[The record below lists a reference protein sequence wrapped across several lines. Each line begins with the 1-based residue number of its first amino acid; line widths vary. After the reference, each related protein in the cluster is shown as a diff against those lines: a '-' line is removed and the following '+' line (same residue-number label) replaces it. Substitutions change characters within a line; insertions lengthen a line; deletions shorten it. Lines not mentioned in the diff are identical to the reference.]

1 MIEVVNRELL
11 IPREEFNIGTNYDTN
26 SEARI
31 FHMKR
36 VTSGGVDLANLSFV
50 LDLRYSNDKADTA
63 ALVKETTDKD
73 INLCLSIV
81 KNMLQVPGS
90 VIIQIRALNADG
102 NVKWT
107 SYPGAFF
114 VEDAINTPA
123 EYAGKLTELERFEAD
138 YESYQRAEA
147 GRVAAEEKRV
157 AAETERAAAEA
168 VRETAEAKRQ
178 ETFESNET
186 NRQTTFT
193 DGESNRQKTFDANE
207 TNRKATF
214 ESNETSRQETF
225 NVNEVNRQKTF
236 DTNEAQRSKVAEE
249 GKLAAASAN
258 SAAEVARS
266 VANNVQDKLDKGE
279 FIGPRGPQGATGPQG
294 PQGPAGLTG
303 AQGPAGERGAQG
315 PTGAQGLRGLTG
327 ATGPKGD
334 TGPQGP
340 KGDTGESGVVVPASG
355 MVAFGYDPADGHLY
369 AYSSVDVSGSYQYD
383 ETTGHLYY
391 VTED

>member
-50 LDLRYSNDKADTA
+50 LDLRYANDKADTA
-63 ALVKETTDKD
+63 ALVKEATDKD
-73 INLCLSIV
+73 INLSLSIV

-123 EYAGKLTELERFEAD
+123 EYTGKLTELERFEAD

-157 AAETERAAAEA
+157 TAETDRESGETARESAFNAAIADFNNDRQELKDFRNLSESYA
-168 VRETAEAKRQ
+168 HGNTGVREGENTDNSKYYADQAQ
-178 ETFESNET
+178 ESFENTVFLMNLTIPSLHVDF
-186 NRQTTFT
+186 TTGDLMYT
-193 DGESNRQKTFDANE
+193 QD
-207 TNRKATF
+207 
-214 ESNETSRQETF
+214 
-225 NVNEVNRQKTF
+225 V
-236 DTNEAQRSKVAEE
+236 
-249 GKLAAASAN
+249 
-258 SAAEVARS
+258 SAAGKVTVDFNIDTS
-266 VANNVQDKLDKGE
+266 
-279 FIGPRGPQGATGPQG
+279 TGD
-294 PQGPAGLTG
+294 LMYEISTI
-303 AQGPAGERGAQG
+303 
-315 PTGAQGLRGLTG
+315 
-327 ATGPKGD
+327 
-334 TGPQGP
+334 
-340 KGDTGESGVVVPASG
+340 
-355 MVAFGYDPADGHLY
+355 
-369 AYSSVDVSGSYQYD
+369 
-383 ETTGHLYY
+383 
-391 VTED
+391 

>member
-1 MIEVVNRELL
+1 MV

-50 LDLRYSNDKADTA
+50 LDLRYANDKADTA

-73 INLCLSIV
+73 INLSLSIV

-90 VIIQIRALNADG
+90 VIVQIRALNADG

-123 EYAGKLTELERFEAD
+123 KYEGKLTELERFEAD
-138 YESYQRAEA
+138 YETYKNAEA
-147 GRVAAEEKRV
+147 GRVAAEEARV
-157 AAETERAAAEA
+157 AAEKERAAAEA
-168 VRETAEAKRQ
+168 VRENTEEKRQ
-178 ETFESNET
+178 ETFESNEAK
-186 NRQTTFT
+186 RQTTFT
-193 DGESNRQKTFDANE
+193 DGEA
-207 TNRKATF
+207 
-214 ESNETSRQETF
+214 
-225 NVNEVNRQKTF
+225 NRQKTF

-258 SAAEVARS
+258 AAAEVARS

-294 PQGPAGLTG
+294 PQGPTGLTG

-327 ATGPKGD
+327 ATGAKGDTGATGPQGPKGATGATGPQGIKGATGPKGD
-334 TGPQGP
+334 TGPQGPQGP

-355 MVAFGYDPADGHLY
+355 MVTFAYDPDDGHLY
-369 AYSSVDVSGSYQYD
+369 AYSSVDVSESFQYD

-391 VTED
+391 ITEG

>member
-1 MIEVVNRELL
+1 MIEIVGREMV

-73 INLCLSIV
+73 INLSLSIV

-107 SYPGAFF
+107 SYPGALF

-123 EYAGKLTELERFEAD
+123 EYTGKLTELERFEAD

-157 AAETERAAAEA
+157 AAETDRESGEAA
-168 VRETAEAKRQ
+168 RENAFNAAIADFNNDRKELKDFRNLS
-178 ETFESNET
+178 ES
-186 NRQTTFT
+186 F
-193 DGESNRQKTFDANE
+193 AH
-207 TNRKATF
+207 
-214 ESNETSRQETF
+214 
-225 NVNEVNRQKTF
+225 
-236 DTNEAQRSKVAEE
+236 
-249 GKLAAASAN
+249 
-258 SAAEVARS
+258 
-266 VANNVQDKLDKGE
+266 
-279 FIGPRGPQGATGPQG
+279 GATGVRNGEDTDNSKFYAEQAQKSFENTTMLMKLTIPSMHVDFNTGNLMYSQEVSA
-294 PQGPAGLTG
+294 AGVITVDFNIDTNTG
-303 AQGPAGERGAQG
+303 N
-315 PTGAQGLRGLTG
+315 L
-327 ATGPKGD
+327 
-334 TGPQGP
+334 
-340 KGDTGESGVVVPASG
+340 
-355 MVAFGYDPADGHLY
+355 MYN
-369 AYSSVDVSGSYQYD
+369 VS
-383 ETTGHLYY
+383 TI
-391 VTED
+391 